1 MLVAVDLT
9 AQKLQDIERE
19 VDVQAHALSRVDIV
33 RQSVAKSIIAKASS
47 IEEAITFSNDYS
59 PEHVILHLA
68 KASEKVALI
77 NNAGSIF
84 VGAYTPERF
93 AFFNYHVQLAL
104 TLPLAVVITHQ
115 EPIIHCLPMDMRV
128 SLVGLT
134 HCHSKN
140 TSPLKKSPWMGS
152 SG

>member
-9 AQKLQDIERE
+9 SQKLKEIERE

-33 RQSVAKSIIAKASS
+33 RQSIAKSIIVKASS
-47 IEEAITFSNDYS
+47 IEEAISFSNDYS
-59 PEHVILHLA
+59 PEHLILHLA
-68 KASEKVALI
+68 RASEMVALI

-93 AFFNYHVQLAL
+93 AFLNRRVELVL
-104 TLPLAVVITHQ
+104 TSPLAVVITHLG
-115 EPIIHCLPMDMRV
+115 PIIHYLPMDMHV

-134 HCHSKN
+134 HYHSRN
-140 TSPLKKSPWMGS
+140 TSPRRRSHWMGS
-152 SG
+152 RG